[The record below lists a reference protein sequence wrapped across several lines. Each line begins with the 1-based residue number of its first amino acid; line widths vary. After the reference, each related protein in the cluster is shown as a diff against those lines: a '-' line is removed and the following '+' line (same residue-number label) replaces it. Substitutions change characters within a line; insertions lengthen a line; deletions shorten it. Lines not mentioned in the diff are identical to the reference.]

1 MVQDPLAL
9 ILLEVEIPEGT
20 VIRVVPGE
28 GLGEGPDGLKFL
40 MERAIGDGG

>member
-9 ILLEVEIPEGT
+9 NLLKVEIPEGT

-28 GLGEGPDGLKFL
+28 GLGSLKFL
-40 MERAIGDGG
+40 MESANDDGG